1 MTLARLKLLR
11 DNYAF
16 DATPKFNDVGV
27 YHVPFESMSA
37 GTPVERRFRDGAL
50 RGERIALI
58 GDSGCGKTS
67 LVSYVLGPTAESVA
81 PILVPVHSLEH
92 DATKENLIA
101 DMIIS
106 QLTRL
111 AREAGYPITDTNHT
125 IGQRRQAT
133 RTNRR
138 SRGLSVQ
145 PPGWMAHAGIA
156 EQIERQTTTTE
167 PNTLA
172 DKIEVIH
179 QCLQPIHGDELM
191 PVFVFDDT
199 DRWTAAAEETI
210 VSGFF
215 GNAIRR
221 LADLQASVVVAT
233 HTRYLESTVENSN
246 LLMFLDTKVELPRI
260 PSVDQLARILHHR
273 VQVHSDHS
281 NGADPAWQLE
291 DVVESSAI
299 DELYKQYE
307 QGSSLR
313 TVIQLAHMALV
324 ETVDANKD
332 TITGREIQ
340 AVVQA

>member
-1 MTLARLKLLR
+1 MTLAWLKLLS
-11 DNYAF
+11 DHYAF
-16 DATPKFNDVGV
+16 DATPQFNDVGI
-27 YHVPFESMSA
+27 YHVPFESMST

-111 AREAGYPITDTNHT
+111 AREIGYPTTDTNDT
-125 IGQRRQAT
+125 IGQRRHVT
-133 RTNRR
+133 RVNRR

-145 PPGWMAHAGIA
+145 PPGWMASAGVA
-156 EQIERQTTTTE
+156 EQIEKQTTTTE

-179 QCLQPIHGDELM
+179 QCLQPIHRDGLM

-215 GNAIRR
+215 GNAIRW

-233 HTRYLESTVENSN
+233 HTRYLESTTQNSN

-260 PSVDQLARILHHR
+260 PSVDQLARILHQR
-273 VQVHSDHS
+273 VQIHLGPT
-281 NGADPAWQLE
+281 NGDDSTWRLE

-299 DELYKQYE
+299 EELYRQYE
-307 QGSSLR
+307 RGSSLR
-313 TVIQLAHMALV
+313 KVIQFAHMALV

>member
-1 MTLARLKLLR
+1 MTLARLKLLS
-11 DNYAF
+11 DQYAF
-16 DATPKFNDVGV
+16 DATPRFDDAGV

-67 LVSYVLGPTAESVA
+67 LVSHILGPTAESVA
-81 PILVPVHSLEH
+81 PILVPVHSLEQ

-106 QLTRL
+106 QLIRL
-111 AREAGYPITDTNHT
+111 AQEIGYRTTDTNDT

-133 RTNRR
+133 RVNRS
-138 SRGLSVQ
+138 SRGLSVH
-145 PPGWMAHAGIA
+145 PPGWIARAGIA
-156 EQIERQTTTTE
+156 KQIERQITTTE
-167 PNTLA
+167 PNTLV

-215 GNAIRR
+215 GNAIRW

-233 HTRYLESTVENSN
+233 HARYLESTIENFN

-273 VQVHSDHS
+273 VQIHLGHT
-281 NGADPAWQLE
+281 NGDDPTWRLE
-291 DVVESSAI
+291 DVVDSSAI
-299 DELYKQYE
+299 EELYGQYE
-307 QGSSLR
+307 DGSSLR
-313 TVIQLAHMALV
+313 RVIQLAHMALV

-332 TITGREIQ
+332 TITGREIR
-340 AVVQA
+340 AVIRA

>member
-1 MTLARLKLLR
+1 MTLARLKLLS
-11 DNYAF
+11 DQYAF
-16 DATPKFNDVGV
+16 DATPRIDDVGV

-37 GTPVERRFRDGAL
+37 GTPVERRFRGGAL

-58 GDSGCGKTS
+58 GDSGSGKTS
-67 LVSYVLGPTAESVA
+67 LVSHILGPTAEAVA
-81 PILVPVHSLEH
+81 PVLVPVHSLEH
-92 DATKENLIA
+92 NATKENLIA
-101 DMIIS
+101 DMIIL
-106 QLTRL
+106 QLPRL
-111 AREAGYPITDTNHT
+111 ARETGYQIKDNNDS
-125 IGQRRQAT
+125 IGEKRQVT
-133 RTNRR
+133 RLSRR
-138 SRGLSVQ
+138 SRGVSVQ
-145 PPGWMAHAGIA
+145 SPGWMARAGIA

-167 PNTLA
+167 PNTLV

-215 GNAIRR
+215 GNAIRW

-233 HTRYLESTVENSN
+233 HTRYLESTRQNSN
-246 LLMFLDTKVELPRI
+246 LLTFLDTQVELPRI
-260 PSVDQLARILHHR
+260 PSIDQLARILQQR
-273 VQVHSDHS
+273 VQIHSGHS
-281 NGADPAWQLE
+281 NGDDPAWQLE
-291 DVVESSAI
+291 DVVEPSAI
-299 DELYKQYE
+299 EELYKQYE

-332 TITGREIQ
+332 TITSREIQ
-340 AVVQA
+340 AVVRA